1 MPTKKSTKKEVVKTV
16 EVVENNENKIEVENI
31 EKDINKIEEA
41 INNVDLN
48 IMSNTEETLA
58 NLKVETEEMLK
69 PLGDISAKINVLETT
84 LDERLATVTPEN
96 VETVIKEEIKKAEE
110 LKKDIE
116 KINNKYNPLTSRQ
129 MTNWWNGMGYDM

>member
-1 MPTKKSTKKEVVKTV
+1 MAKKSTKKEVVKTV

-48 IMSNTEETLA
+48 IMSNTDETLA
-58 NLKVETEEMLK
+58 NLKVESEEMLK
-69 PLGDISAKINVLETT
+69 PLGDISAKITVLETT
-84 LDERLATVTPEN
+84 LDEKLATVAPEN

-116 KINNKYNPLTSRQ
+116 KINNKYNPSTSKQ